1 MGDGRWAGVWHAEQN
16 GGLARG
22 LSATTF
28 FVPKPFV
35 SIFFDLGECV
45 AGNFPRVEAKWL
57 LWWICHLQGCVEG
70 TTKMKNSFPALVL
83 L

>member
-1 MGDGRWAGVWHAEQN
+1 MQTTMGDGRWAGVWHAEQN

-45 AGNFPRVEAKWL
+45 EGNFPRGRGQMA
-57 LWWICHLQGCVEG
+57 
-70 TTKMKNSFPALVL
+70 ALVDMSL
-83 L
+83 PRLCGGDH